1 MRKIMGNDE
10 GFIGMLI
17 LGVVVLVFMVLFVGA
32 IIQLIIGFLMLVG
45 IGLLLIGLYLWYKNK
60 FQISLKNP
68 AALIVV
74 VIGLMLIIMS
84 YMGLDLAVVDLSMV
98 PGLRELHMAF
108 NS

>member
-1 MRKIMGNDE
+1 MGNDE

-45 IGLLLIGLYLWYKNK
+45 IGLLLIGLYLWYKGNFK
-60 FQISLKNP
+60 ISLNAP
-68 AALIVV
+68 APLVV
-74 VIGLMLIIMS
+74 LVIGLLLIGLS
-84 YMGLDLAVVDLSMV
+84 YAGMDLAVVDLSMI
-98 PGLRELHMAF
+98 PGLQQLHMMV